1 MKIGFFGGS
10 FNPPTMA
17 HTHLAKLARERLNLD
32 KIVFVPIGDFYSKKD
47 LVPID
52 LRIKMLEII
61 CEKENKKENKFEV
74 SDIEKNFKEKKYAI
88 DIFKIIEEEYKDHDF
103 YFLMGADNFSKI
115 PKWKDYDKLK
125 NYKYIVFERNE
136 SIENIDLNK
145 FKNVYLINTD
155 FTKDISSTAIRNN
168 VKNKNININK
178 NNNKNNNKNK
188 KTINLNVNEEKAEN
202 IFDKS
207 LDEDV
212 EKFIYNNK
220 LYI

>member
-1 MKIGFFGGS
+1 
-10 FNPPTMA
+10 
-17 HTHLAKLARERLNLD
+17 
-32 KIVFVPIGDFYSKKD
+32 
-47 LVPID
+47 
-52 LRIKMLEII
+52 
-61 CEKENKKENKFEV
+61 
-74 SDIEKNFKEKKYAI
+74 
-88 DIFKIIEEEYKDHDF
+88 
-103 YFLMGADNFSKI
+103 MGADNFSKI

-168 VKNKNININK
+168 VKNKNKNINI
-178 NNNKNNNKNK
+178 NKNNNKNK